1 MGDISF
7 FKKPT
12 MRKSKVSVRFPY
24 NFSKQSTCLIPILIN
39 NTSLRKI
46 GHGITLLHLRA
57 QREDGQKLQSKE
69 PPQKGIRIVNC
80 RLKSLQLKH
89 EFLRRCRRLLD
100 T

>member
-1 MGDISF
+1 
-7 FKKPT
+7 